1 MKTTTTLYEI
11 IHSELINNGQSEFK
25 NKHQLVFY
33 DRDFAFI
40 KRMMDY
46 DDEVKEIVNNMFFQN
61 VKLNNDSSD
70 DMFKKTFVNRF
81 YNREI
86 GFQTVEAFSSQVV
99 FNLLAK
105 YDYINSLY
113 DELEDYIQGKYIS
126 EDNETNKELS
136 DNRYLSSDLPQNEI
150 NLNVDDTVLNYG
162 NQNSISRTKNEKEG
176 HQDHTNRQYDLE
188 NLIMSST
195 LIEDV
200 FVDFD
205 RKCFLQVW

>member
-150 NLNVDDTVLNYG
+150 NLNVDDNILNYG